1 MRISAK
7 PEYHESGSWFNFMS
21 NVNIPTSSDTLSPSL
36 RPFSWPFGLGFFRV
50 NTFNAAP
57 VLQVICYCVCRIIIN
72 EIISLRSPVTPWP
85 NWVPVTGDPHGQF
98 DCRSPVT
105 SATSRPS
112 LVPVTG
118 DPHGQVECRSPV
130 TPMAFNL
137 LNGMARDWYDHTRDR
152 STDKVRTHTGAITWE
167 QSRTLREFAANNWL
181 HSASIVDVIDRYHRR
196 LKLLSW
202 IRSGV
207 GESLSVK
214 TAWVI
219 WMGPIASRQIHY
231 QWNAQYATSNCKLF
245 AIQVSNNSSNRSTPN
260 H

>member
-21 NVNIPTSSDTLSPSL
+21 NVNIPTSSDILSPSL

-98 DCRSPVT
+98 D
-105 SATSRPS
+105 
-112 LVPVTG
+112 
-118 DPHGQVECRSPV
+118 CRSPV